1 MKFHDLL
8 RVALEVDDTQKC
20 GLIAMR
26 LNMKHEM
33 EYARWR
39 GTVQL
44 SLGIGV
50 RHPDG
55 GRSGFCLW

>member
-44 SLGIGV
+44 
-50 RHPDG
+50 
-55 GRSGFCLW
+55 LWVSE